1 MSERPNPAGM
11 AISVATRRE
20 EARISEASC
29 FLVWMNFSAMAGITE
44 TPMGMMSADGRLN
57 MVRVMPE

>member
-1 MSERPNPAGM
+1 M